1 MLKSEHSYT
10 LSNSWCREQSDRLM
24 AFEILKRYIRHETQI
39 PISTEDLYDKIG
51 VSKTYIRRLL
61 KSIPEKLNEQ

>member
-1 MLKSEHSYT
+1 
-10 LSNSWCREQSDRLM
+10 M